1 MAHNRKG
8 ILRNF
13 NNTTENELLSI
24 KSFLKNKNRAI
35 SLTLYNVSTLKRKE
49 NVFAMSAFFK
59 FLGGQMGNKKRN

>member
-35 SLTLYNVSTLKRKE
+35 SLTSYNVSTLKRKE
-49 NVFAMSAFFK
+49 NVFAMSAFPK
-59 FLGGQMGNKKRN
+59 FLGGQMGNKKRD